1 MVGGYMINKTIK
13 KYSIHILIIFLVLV
27 EGTIIFQN
35 YKLEKEYKELIN
47 SKIVSTVIETMENT
61 SRIQNYLEKAKENS
75 EISNRTLEQI
85 ARWYDEMFN
94 YANDIQNIYSIYK
107 KTDNENYSS
116 ADTHY
121 FSRRVYEIED
131 ILEVEY
137 KNGKNVNDSTDIN
150 KYQGQFAKIYEFNS
164 LFIGT
169 MVQKNALLYVNEKYW
184 PDEKNNDKF
193 FLEDF
198 FYWKL
203 YNDFFELLNSQNF
216 I

>member
-1 MVGGYMINKTIK
+1 MINKTIK